1 MKIAEFSVKNG
12 QFTFIIFL
20 AVMALGIGSLL
31 NMPRAEDPKF
41 EAPGF
46 TIIMLY
52 PGAGPAE
59 IEDKITDKVEGR
71 LHALENIDRMR
82 SHSANGLSVI
92 TLEFKHGQDPDQK

>member
-1 MKIAEFSVKNG
+1 MKIAEFSVKNS
-12 QFTFIIFL
+12 QFTFIMFL

-46 TIIMLY
+46 TIIMVY

-59 IEDKITDKVEGR
+59 MAGPGQPRATCLVWQTREGPGRRSTDTP
-71 LHALENIDRMR
+71 A
-82 SHSANGLSVI
+82 
-92 TLEFKHGQDPDQK
+92 P